1 MVFLPTLAWLA
12 GCVAASEEPG
22 IVALGEAFR
31 LKVGESVRIEAEVL
45 QVGFDDVSADS
56 RCPKGEQCLREGE
69 ATVRVSL
76 REAAA
81 PKEVVELHISSQ
93 DEGALTWRGYELKLL
108 RLDPYPMSGKAIPR
122 GDYVATLE
130 VARVT
135 STSALPDR

>member
-1 MVFLPTLAWLA
+1 MVFLTTLAWLA

-31 LKVGESVRIEAEVL
+31 LKVGESVRIAKVL

-81 PKEVVELHISSQ
+81 PKEIGELHISSQ
-93 DEGALTWRGYELKLL
+93 DEGALTWRGYEVKLL
-108 RLDPYPMSGKAIPR
+108 RLDPYPISGKAIPR

-130 VARVT
+130 VTRGT
-135 STSALPDR
+135 STSAAPDR

>member
-1 MVFLPTLAWLA
+1 MVFLTTLAWPA

-31 LKVGESVRIEAEVL
+31 LKVGESVGIAEVL

-81 PKEVVELHISSQ
+81 PKEIGELHISSQ
-93 DEGALTWRGYELKLL
+93 DEGALTWRGYEVKLL
-108 RLDPYPMSGKAIPR
+108 RLDPYPISGKAIPR

-130 VARVT
+130 VTRGT
-135 STSALPDR
+135 STSAAPDR